1 MFDCLTVKLLST
13 QKKSAQMCF
22 NSKRF
27 PIDSIKMSITI
38 LESMSEQMF
47 VLNDKLNQQGFPIF
61 LLPVFKDRF
70 LILYRIPFYLGF

>member
-1 MFDCLTVKLLST
+1 
-13 QKKSAQMCF
+13 MCF

-47 VLNDKLNQQGFPIF
+47 VLNDKQG
-61 LLPVFKDRF
+61 KKRDR
-70 LILYRIPFYLGF
+70 LDP

>member
-1 MFDCLTVKLLST
+1 MSFNWLRNKIPSKLIITTVVST
-13 QKKSAQMCF
+13 HKKSAQMCF

-47 VLNDKLNQQGFPIF
+47 VLNDKQG
-61 LLPVFKDRF
+61 KKRDR
-70 LILYRIPFYLGF
+70 LDP